1 MMSEPAPVVVGVD
14 GSASGRDALDWAA
27 AEAAAR
33 GRPLWVV
40 HACPPPVDT
49 GPLGPVPSLSPYTGT
64 SDVLQEA
71 ARRAQLV
78 APEVEVTTRLVSG
91 GPVPALLGQRA
102 GLIVVGSRGQS
113 GVRRALAGSVS
124 VAVSAHAQCPVVVV
138 PPLRDVA
145 PGPSRAQVVVGADG
159 SDLSSRAIGFA
170 LHAAAQRGIGLTA
183 LRAWIPRP
191 PADIGALAD
200 DWAAAQVVECR
211 ALDGALAHWR
221 QWFPT
226 VDITPKLA
234 CDDPAHALAVE
245 SAGAALVVVGSRGRG
260 CMAGVLFGSVS
271 QVLLHDAHCPVA
283 VVRPHAVKAG
293 RTRAA

>member
-1 MMSEPAPVVVGVD
+1 MPGGWSTGEVRPDPASLRCLGAHRRLRGSLRSMRTFGGMMSEPAPVVVGVD
-14 GSASGRDALDWAA
+14 GSAFGRDALDWAA
-27 AEAAAR
+27 AEAATR

-138 PPLRDVA
+138 PPL
-145 PGPSRAQVVVGADG
+145 
-159 SDLSSRAIGFA
+159 
-170 LHAAAQRGIGLTA
+170 
-183 LRAWIPRP
+183 
-191 PADIGALAD
+191 
-200 DWAAAQVVECR
+200 
-211 ALDGALAHWR
+211 
-221 QWFPT
+221 
-226 VDITPKLA
+226 
-234 CDDPAHALAVE
+234 
-245 SAGAALVVVGSRGRG
+245 
-260 CMAGVLFGSVS
+260 
-271 QVLLHDAHCPVA
+271 
-283 VVRPHAVKAG
+283 
-293 RTRAA
+293 